1 MQSFIFWYKDQT
13 GHVNQAGETVTRSL
27 PHKLSHSQ
35 SCYAYIGTYIYIY
48 TVRLTKSP
56 ARWSGINRQ
65 QGDSEEDSCHAPG
78 GHIGGRRAANRNQ

>member
-13 GHVNQAGETVTRSL
+13 GHVNQAGETVTSSL

-48 TVRLTKSP
+48 SSP
-56 ARWSGINRQ
+56 H
-65 QGDSEEDSCHAPG
+65 EESRPLDG
-78 GHIGGRRAANRNQ
+78 NQ